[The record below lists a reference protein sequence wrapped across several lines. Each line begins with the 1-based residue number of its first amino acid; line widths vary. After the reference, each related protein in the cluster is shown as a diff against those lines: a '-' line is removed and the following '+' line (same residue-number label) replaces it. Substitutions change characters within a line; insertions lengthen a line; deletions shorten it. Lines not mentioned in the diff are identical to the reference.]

1 MDNSFLMI
9 LGFLNLGGGEVF
21 VILVVV
27 LLLFGSK
34 KIPELAQGLG
44 KGMRQF
50 KDAMNGVQSELQNE
64 MKGIEKTTNVDAGG
78 INDLKDTV
86 SAVKEIHGDI
96 KKVGDNLLK

>member
-1 MDNSFLMI
+1 MENSFLMI
-9 LGFLNLGGGEVF
+9 LGFLNLGGGEIF

-44 KGMRQF
+44 KGIRQF

-64 MKGIEKTTNVDAGG
+64 MKGVEKDTKIDASG
-78 INDLKDTV
+78 INNLKDTINV
-86 SAVKEIHGDI
+86 VKEIKKDI
-96 KKVGDNLLK
+96 KTVGGNLLK

>member
-1 MDNSFLMI
+1 MENSFLMI
-9 LGFLNLGGGEVF
+9 LGFLNLGGGEIF

-44 KGMRQF
+44 KGIRQF

-64 MKGIEKTTNVDAGG
+64 MKGVEKDTKIDASG
-78 INDLKDTV
+78 INNLKDTINIRMISTW
-86 SAVKEIHGDI
+86 SA
-96 KKVGDNLLK
+96 L